1 MNRIKPRNVS
11 YFATNLRKL
20 RKAKRL
26 SQTEFAKIFSLT
38 RAAVGAYE
46 EGRAEPKLDKII
58 EIAKYFG
65 LTVDQ
70 LVTKK
75 ISVNEIFH
83 FDKKIAKI
91 EDAIPFVPLA
101 EKKIF
106 LQALENQT
114 SYNYRQV
121 VLPGV
126 QAEIAIEV
134 ENFAGLNN
142 CIVFGN
148 KNNTSLGQGWYI
160 AAGKKD
166 YHIFFGQQEHDFI
179 QVWQICCFFS
189 KDINSLSTIDARLS
203 RIEGKINQLLTI
215 NNQIK
220 QKC

>member
-1 MNRIKPRNVS
+1 MCHICNKS
-11 YFATNLRKL
+11 TKL

-65 LTVDQ
+65 LMVDQ
-70 LVTKK
+70 LVSKK

-83 FDKKIAKI
+83 FDEKITKI
-91 EDAIPFVPLA
+91 EEAIPFVPLS

-106 LQALENQT
+106 LEAVSKREA
-114 SYNYRQV
+114 YNYRRII
-121 VLPGV
+121 LPGV

-142 CIVFGN
+142 SIIFCN
-148 KNNTSLGQGWYI
+148 KNKILPNSGWYI
-160 AAGKKD
+160 AVGKRD
-166 YHIFFGQQEHDFI
+166 YHIFFGNRDHDFI
-179 QVWQICCFFS
+179 QVWQICCFFT
-189 KDINSLSTIDARLS
+189 KDIKGLSTLDARLS
-203 RIEGKINQLLTI
+203 RIEGKINRLLAM
-215 NNQIK
+215 NGQNS
-220 QKC
+220 